1 MTLVVTCF
9 PNFIVNVKGMTRIKI
24 ELPGSFPFCCQIPV
38 RITDINYGGH
48 AGNDTVLSIIH
59 EARMQFLQS
68 MGYTE
73 MEFAGVGM
81 IMSDVAIEFKNELF
95 YGDTVIASVVAGE
108 ISRIGFDLLYK
119 LETLRPANGD
129 KRILVAIA
137 KTGMICYDYEKKKI
151 VSIPDPVRSRLK

>member
-1 MTLVVTCF
+1 MA
-9 PNFIVNVKGMTRIKI
+9 RIKI
-24 ELPGSFPFCCQIPV
+24 ELPEAFSFSCQIPV

-81 IMSDVAIEFKNELF
+81 IMADVAIEFKSELF
-95 YGDTVIASVVAGE
+95 YGDTVIASVIVGE

-119 LETLRPANGD
+119 LETLRPSNSD
-129 KRILVAIA
+129 RKILVAAA

-151 VSIPDPVRSRLK
+151 VSVPADAIQKLKEKGL